1 MASSQRHPEKDA
13 AGIIRQ
19 IVNVVQACHF
29 MGVMHRDI
37 KHENFLFSSNDENAL
52 LKAIDFRCAVFIDK
66 EPEEH
71 ILNEIQNAP
80 IDFESHPWPC
90 ISSAATALVKKM
102 LIRNPKKRITAAKV
116 LGYPWITDGEA
127 SSKPIDSVVSTRLKQ
142 LGNMNKLKKVAL
154 TVMAKN
160 LSEEEIK
167 GLKTTFNN
175 SPVLFGDAAAASAF
189 QQYKTNNYHHHLIDD
204 AGRSEEYPPALALF
218 SAAAASFGVYKTNN
232 IDTDKSGTV
241 TYEEHKR
248 GLTTLGSK
256 VSEKEVTQLI
266 EAGDVDGNGTIDIEE
281 FISATLD
288 RFKLDQ
294 DEQVGLAFQHFDK
307 DNDGLITRDELEIAM
322 KDCGVGDKDSI
333 KQMTSEVDANN
344 IS

>member
-71 ILNEIQNAP
+71 MLYEIQNAP

-90 ISSAATALVKKM
+90 TSSAATDLVKKM

-116 LGYPWITDGEA
+116 LAKPLFFSFLLSRELSLQSLTFLYPYNYNQHM
-127 SSKPIDSVVSTRLKQ
+127 VR
-142 LGNMNKLKKVAL
+142 
-154 TVMAKN
+154 
-160 LSEEEIK
+160 
-167 GLKTTFNN
+167 TF
-175 SPVLFGDAAAASAF
+175 
-189 QQYKTNNYHHHLIDD
+189 Q
-204 AGRSEEYPPALALF
+204 
-218 SAAAASFGVYKTNN
+218 
-232 IDTDKSGTV
+232 
-241 TYEEHKR
+241 
-248 GLTTLGSK
+248 
-256 VSEKEVTQLI
+256 
-266 EAGDVDGNGTIDIEE
+266 GDVDGNGTIDIEE

-294 DEQVGLAFQHFDK
+294 DEQVRLAFQHFDK
-307 DNDGLITRDELEIAM
+307 DNDRLITRDELEIAM
-322 KDCGVGDKDSI
+322 KDCGV
-333 KQMTSEVDANN
+333 
-344 IS
+344 